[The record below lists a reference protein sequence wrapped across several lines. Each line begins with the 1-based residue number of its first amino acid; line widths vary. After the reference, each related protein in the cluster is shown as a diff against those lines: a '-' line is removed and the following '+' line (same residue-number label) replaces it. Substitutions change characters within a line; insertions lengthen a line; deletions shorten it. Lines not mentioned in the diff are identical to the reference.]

1 MIIVAPT
8 SYKATHSAAD
18 AARAMAEAARAVTA
32 LDVIELPVSDG
43 GPGLIDA
50 LHHKFGG
57 DIRHVTVSGPLGDAV
72 QARIL
77 VQGETAIVE
86 SADACG
92 LHLVPPAQRDP
103 LKTTTLGVGEL
114 LLAAA
119 DCGSEIVI
127 GLGGSATVDGG
138 TGAARAIA
146 DHVLPPVT
154 ALADV
159 RNPLLGRNG
168 AAQVFGPQKGASPE
182 AVELLEQRLRA
193 AARTMVRETGIDVA
207 TIAGG
212 GAAGGLGAGLRA
224 YARATLVPGST
235 WLLERLGFDELLA
248 GAKAVI
254 TGEGSY
260 DAQSAMG
267 KVTGEIVAR
276 AAAHGVPV
284 LMVAGDGEVLLSLA
298 DLQQRVRDG
307 LPGLLAP

>member
-8 SYKATHSAAD
+8 SYKETHSAAD
-18 AARAMAEAARAVTA
+18 AARAMAEAARDVTSM
-32 LDVIELPVSDG
+32 DVIELPVSDG

-50 LHHKFGG
+50 LKNKFGG
-57 DIRHVTVSGPLGDAV
+57 ELHYATVSGPLGTPV
-72 QARIL
+72 EARIL
-77 VQGETAIVE
+77 VQGNTAIIE

-92 LHLVPPAQRDP
+92 LHLIPPAERDP

-114 LLAAA
+114 LLVAASYA
-119 DCGSEIVI
+119 SEIVV
-127 GLGGSATVDGG
+127 GLGGSGTVDGG
-138 TGAARAIA
+138 AGAAKAIA
-146 DHVLPPVT
+146 GKQLPPVT

-159 RNPLLGRNG
+159 RNPLLGMQG
-168 AAQVFGPQKGASPE
+168 AARVFGPQKGASPD
-182 AVELLEQRLRA
+182 AVELLERRLQA
-193 AARTMVRETGIDVA
+193 AARAMARETGIDVA

-224 YARATLVPGST
+224 YARATLVAGSA
-235 WLLERLGFDELLA
+235 WLLDRLGFDALLA
-248 GAKAVI
+248 DAAAVI

-276 AAAHGVPV
+276 AEANGVPV
-284 LMVAGDGEVLLSLA
+284 LMIAGDGRSMLTL
-298 DLQQRVRDG
+298 DDIRQRVRAG